1 MQTRALTVTGLMLTA
16 CMVFLAISGVRTLDT
31 HEASLYERLGGKVGV
46 AGVLDHFVANVAD
59 DGQLGARFTAVDMDW
74 LRALLTDWVCETGGP
89 CHTDG
94 TGQPQADDGVDFADD
109 AFELMTHHFA
119 EALLDSGV
127 AGYEHFAAMRL
138 FVDTLMLPAPGD
150 G

>member
-1 MQTRALTVTGLMLTA
+1 ME
-16 CMVFLAISGVRTLDT
+16 GVR
-31 HEASLYERLGGKVGV
+31 E
-46 AGVLDHFVANVAD
+46 HFLANVAD
-59 DGQLGARFTAVDMDW
+59 DDRLGARFADIETDS